1 MSRHKLGK
9 RYNNKTQHNLI
20 HPGKSFKFELPLLEP
35 LELVQRPGRERRL
48 PPGTAADRRWALR
61 TPGR

>member
-20 HPGKSFKFELPLLEP
+20 HLGKSFKFELPLLEL
-35 LELVQRPGRERRL
+35 LELVQRPSRERRL
-48 PPGTAADRRWALR
+48 PPGTADRRWALR